1 VEEEMGEEK
10 SFEMHIIMIFF
21 FF

>member
-1 VEEEMGEEK
+1 MGEEK

>member
-1 VEEEMGEEK
+1 MGEKK